1 MQNKMKIMRTK
12 NNIFLFFIGISILMS
27 ACKTPQIVGKTE
39 NKTLPSSFGNEN
51 AQQAENIS
59 WKQFFDDPFLTNLI
73 DSALINNQELNIS
86 KQEIEM
92 AKNEVMAR
100 KGEYLPFVS
109 YGGGIGVEK
118 NARYTNIGAS
128 EANTDIKPGKET
140 PELLPDFTGGLYAQW
155 ELDIWHKLRNA
166 RNAAFKRYL
175 ASAEARNFMITN
187 LVAEIANSYY
197 ELLALDNQLEILN
210 QNIEIQSNALEIVK
224 IEKEGSR
231 VTELAVKKFEAEVLK
246 TKSLQY
252 DIQQQ
257 IVITENNINFLLGR
271 FPQAIPRNST
281 SFNSLNTA
289 FTSVGLPTQLLEK
302 RPDIRQAELNLQAA
316 KIDVSVAKANF
327 YPSLGISAKLGLS
340 AFNPVLLAK
349 LPQSILFGLASELA
363 GPLINKNAITA
374 TYLNAN
380 ASQIQSV
387 YNYERTVLTAFLE
400 VVNQQA
406 KIDNLAKSYEL
417 KSKQVEALTTSIR
430 ISNDLFKNARADYME
445 VLMTQ
450 RDALESK
457 FELIETKKQQL
468 NARVNIYR
476 ALGGG
481 WN

>member
-374 TYLNAN
+374 TYFNAN

-400 VVNQQA
+400 VVNQQT